1 MSVQLGDGGD
11 GGYHGKGIK
20 IQELGFMEVWS
31 QGAEGQAEMIRRASS
46 DRVENL

>member
-1 MSVQLGDGGD
+1 MQLGAGGD
-11 GGYHGKGIK
+11 GGYHGKGLK

-31 QGAEGQAEMIRRASS
+31 QGAEGQAEMIRRAAS